1 MVSNVKARSLED
13 DARRAKDAP
22 RIGVAVGT
30 GGHCRIA
37 ESRRSFES
45 AATGGAAIYVNRHN
59 VQPLFLAKFL
69 AGLRS

>member
-1 MVSNVKARSLED
+1 MVGDVKAGSLED

-22 RIGVAVGT
+22 GIGVAVGT

-37 ESRRSFES
+37 ESRRPFKC
-45 AATGGAAIYVNRHN
+45 AATGGAAIYVNRHA

-69 AGLRS
+69 ADLRF